1 MGRVAALIKER
12 EGGKGEGGVGRGG
25 GTENGMA
32 WGLVEAKE
40 GRERFDRRCS
50 REVPGVQ
57 LAHKLLR
64 LLCRRAPPPPT
75 CDNGLHANGRMA
87 TGCFDLGGG
96 ASRLMGD
103 LYLHMCGLRNPC
115 LSCCQCFYALTSTE
129 FYVDQMVN
137 RVSKEWSRVSFEF

>member
-57 LAHKLLR
+57 LSHMLLR
-64 LLCRRAPPPPT
+64 LLCRRAVCKWT
-75 CDNGLHANGRMA
+75 DGDRLLRFGRRGESIDGRLIF
-87 TGCFDLGGG
+87 TYVWPEESLSELLPVLLCFDEY
-96 ASRLMGD
+96 RI
-103 LYLHMCGLRNPC
+103 LR
-115 LSCCQCFYALTSTE
+115 
-129 FYVDQMVN
+129 
-137 RVSKEWSRVSFEF
+137 